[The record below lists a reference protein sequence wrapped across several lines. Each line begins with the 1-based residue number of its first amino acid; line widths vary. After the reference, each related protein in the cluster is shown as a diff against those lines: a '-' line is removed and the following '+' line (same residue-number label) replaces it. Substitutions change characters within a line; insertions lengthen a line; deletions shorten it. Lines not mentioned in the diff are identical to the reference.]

1 MLSCILKKNDIIL
14 DKREGETLN
23 IFKLLLLI
31 LLTAALWAEKV
42 NVTSTSMTAE
52 NLKKQIHFTGDA
64 KAVQGKSWIHG
75 DEIIVYF
82 DENNETKQYEAI
94 GLVTFEFIEKNSSYK
109 GSADKVTYYP
119 VKDQYI
125 LTGKAIIDDLINKRH
140 VNGDEIT
147 LDMITGNANVKGSR
161 KKPVKFI
168 FDMKDK
174 K

>member
-1 MLSCILKKNDIIL
+1 LCTGSL
-14 DKREGETLN
+14 
-23 IFKLLLLI
+23 F
-31 LLTAALWAEKV
+31 AQKV
-42 NVTSTSMTAE
+42 NITADNMEAE
-52 NLKKQIHFTGDA
+52 NMKKEVHFIGNA
-64 KAVQGKSWIHG
+64 KVVQGKSWIHG

-82 DENNETKQYEAI
+82 DENNETKKYEAI
-94 GLVTFEFIEKNSSYK
+94 GVVTFEFIQEKSSYK
-109 GSADKVTYYP
+109 GSADKVTYLP

-125 LTGKAIIDDLINKRH
+125 LTGKAVIDDQINKRH
-140 VNGDEIT
+140 VNGDEII